1 MAEIKKHVLQP
12 SPFPQQPNPFLL
24 PSQQGVHPM
33 SPEAHPYVQST
44 WEQGTEAALDRGDYG
59 AYNARVD
66 QWNRQNPGVEP
77 MVHVF
82 ADQRHLHRPDL
93 DLAKFGPIG
102 PFTSRGPITPPA
114 NTGGDPRAV
123 SSYPQ
128 INEYMTRESPE
139 GRALRVVPPA
149 NTGGDP
155 RAVSSYPQI
164 NEYMTRD
171 RSQVGDWDESPT
183 RLRGM
188 DTSGEQGT
196 AGQRGDYGDKG
207 FGYFGPDSTPQ
218 MVDPILIK
226 QTPTPRT
233 PAQIGDSVR
242 MKAQTGQPLDAEER
256 LAYSNHIRKGL
267 QDAGKTEEE
276 IQRALSR
283 IDPATGMI
291 PPWIR

>member
-102 PFTSRGPITPPA
+102 PFTSRGPIT
-114 NTGGDPRAV
+114 
-123 SSYPQ
+123 
-128 INEYMTRESPE
+128 
-139 GRALRVVPPA
+139 PPA